1 MVCQL
6 CTTDQLV
13 CDLLE
18 KAGLLLALF
27 ETVVNLS
34 QHTLLLSLQVI
45 YILKG
50 LSALSFL
57 EIELLYYVIGF
68 LDLPLQLVVFRLNFL
83 EFAFVLISQPTS
95 FGTLGLERS
104 LELSYLSTEFIIGD
118 LHVLHLQ
125 DQRSTVGF
133 EFY

>member
-68 LDLPLQLVVFRLNFL
+68 LDLPLQLVVFRLDFL
-83 EFAFVLISQPTS
+83 EFAFVLICQPTS

-118 LHVLHLQ
+118 LHVLHL
-125 DQRSTVGF
+125 
-133 EFY
+133 